1 MNLQRTL
8 YGALPQ
14 HLLSRCGGW
23 MACRKW
29 GPLTTLFIR
38 WFVRHYGVN
47 LDEARFTR
55 ASDYPSFAGFFGRE
69 LQDGA
74 RHWPSSAYAVASP
87 VDGVTSRAGRLD
99 GTSLVQAKG
108 IDYSLQALLGGDIEP
123 YAGGHFAT
131 LYLRPQDYHRVHAPL
146 AGRLLRIRHLPGRL
160 WPVRPWAVTG
170 VDGLFTQNE
179 RVVLE
184 FTSRAGPCALVMVG
198 ALMVGSMETVI
209 TGPIRGGRREPDA
222 WNLETAHREF
232 ERGEEIG
239 RFNFGSTVILVF
251 APGALDWDEAALVP
265 EREVRLGQP
274 IGTIATRG
282 KSGRRTS

>member
-1 MNLQRTL
+1 MNLQSTL

-23 MACRKW
+23 MARRRW

-47 LDEARFTR
+47 LDEALHTR
-55 ASDYPSFAGFFGRE
+55 AADYASFAGFFARE
-69 LQDGA
+69 LQADA
-74 RHWPSSAYAVASP
+74 RHWPSAGKTVASP

-99 GTSLVQAKG
+99 GTSLIQAKG
-108 IDYSLQALLGGDIEP
+108 IDYSLQALLGGEIQP
-123 YAGGHFAT
+123 YADGRFAT
-131 LYLRPQDYHRVHAPL
+131 LYLRPQDYHRVHAPI

-160 WPVRPWAVTG
+160 WPVRPWAVADI
-170 VDGLFTQNE
+170 DGLFAQNE

-184 FTSRAGPCALVMVG
+184 FTSRAGPYALVMVG
-198 ALMVGSMETVI
+198 ALMVGSMETVL
-209 TGPIRGGRREPDA
+209 TGPIRGGRRQPDA
-222 WNLETAHREF
+222 WNLETASREF

-251 APGALDWDEAALVP
+251 GPNALDWDAAALAP

-274 IGTIATRG
+274 IGTLVSR
-282 KSGRRTS
+282 